1 MATSMSLNNKQKWPF
16 LDLSTVDHLPV
27 AIIFLYICVF
37 SFAILGINQGH
48 NLKFEALIDVRP
60 LTILEGGQVPTGG
73 VNGESFGDDLLKNF
87 SFAVGIKKWTN
98 CPLKRISPLI
108 LYLFFA
114 INHLLRYFILYTQK
128 LASQGIYDTFL

>member
-1 MATSMSLNNKQKWPF
+1 M
-16 LDLSTVDHLPV
+16 
-27 AIIFLYICVF
+27 F

-87 SFAVGIKKWTN
+87 SFAYFWLCWVFVAVWAFFIFREWGLLFSGAGASHCGGFSCHQAHEFRCTAQVAVAHRLSCSAACGIFPDQGLNRRPLHCKVG
-98 CPLKRISPLI
+98 S
-108 LYLFFA
+108 
-114 INHLLRYFILYTQK
+114 
-128 LASQGIYDTFL
+128 